1 MREAF
6 LLYGHYVSIHV
17 KSIMQYK
24 ISFLLSV
31 MGQFLVSFNVFL
43 GMFFM
48 FQRFSC
54 VGGFTYSQVLLWNSH
69 WQNVLPED
77 LTPFPL

>member
-43 GMFFM
+43 GMFLCFKD
-48 FQRFSC
+48 SL
-54 VGGFTYSQVLLWNSH
+54 V
-69 WQNVLPED
+69 
-77 LTPFPL
+77 